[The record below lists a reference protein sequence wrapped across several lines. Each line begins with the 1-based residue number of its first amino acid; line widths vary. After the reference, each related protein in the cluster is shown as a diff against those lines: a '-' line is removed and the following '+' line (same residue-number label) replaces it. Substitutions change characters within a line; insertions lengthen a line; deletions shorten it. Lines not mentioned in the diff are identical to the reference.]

1 MLRLMTIEST
11 TPTPYVE
18 NYYVA
23 FEGYKKHKGDIQSK
37 AEKDRVVWKK
47 GDVLVAI
54 NGEDIAGKTLSEVH
68 DWIKELT
75 DDTITMTFLHR
86 SWFNDIGYKSVRKG

>member
-23 FEGYKKHKGDIQSK
+23 FDSYKRHKGDIQSK
-37 AEKDRVVWKK
+37 AEKNKVVWNK
-47 GDVLVAI
+47 GDVLVAV
-54 NGEDIAGKTLSEVH
+54 NGEDIAGKTLSEVKER
-68 DWIKELT
+68 IKGLT
-75 DDTITMTFLHR
+75 DDTITLTFLR
-86 SWFNDIGYKSVRKG
+86 MTWFNDSGQKSVRKG

>member
-23 FEGYKKHKGDIQSK
+23 FDSYKRHKGDIQSK
-37 AEKDRVVWKK
+37 AEKNRVVWNK
-47 GDVLVAI
+47 GDVLVAV
-54 NGEDIAGKTLSEVH
+54 NGEDIAGKTLSEVTQ
-68 DWIKELT
+68 WIKELT
-75 DDTITMTFLHR
+75 EDTITMTFLQR
-86 SWFNDIGYKSVRKG
+86 NWFNGSGHKSVRKG

>member
-23 FEGYKKHKGDIQSK
+23 FDSYKRHKGDIQST
-37 AEKDRVVWKK
+37 AEKNRVVWNK
-47 GDVLVAI
+47 GDVLVAV
-54 NGEDIAGKTLSEVH
+54 NGEDIAGKTLSEVKE
-68 DWIKELT
+68 WIKGLT

-86 SWFNDIGYKSVRKG
+86 NWFNDSGHKSVRKG